1 MPSGYSWIEAISI
14 FCLFLMH
21 ATIDM
26 WNNLKLFFPI
36 SKKNYYEQKAWV
48 TMWYIISSNNRKTH
62 KSTVDHFHQELGS
75 HLPLYTHHGLQA
87 ISHTSY

>member
-36 SKKNYYEQKAWV
+36 SKKNYYEQKA
-48 TMWYIISSNNRKTH
+48 
-62 KSTVDHFHQELGS
+62 
-75 HLPLYTHHGLQA
+75 
-87 ISHTSY
+87 